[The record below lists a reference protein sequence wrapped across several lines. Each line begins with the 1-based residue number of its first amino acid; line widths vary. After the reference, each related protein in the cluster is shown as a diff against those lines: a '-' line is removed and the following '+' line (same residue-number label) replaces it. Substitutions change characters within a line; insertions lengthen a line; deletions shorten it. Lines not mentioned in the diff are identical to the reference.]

1 MNILGIDY
9 GRKKIGLALAS
20 SKLAM
25 PLAIIKFVGWPK
37 LVQRLTEITSQ
48 EKISKI
54 VIGLSEAEMAKE
66 TNLFGEKLQ
75 KEISLP
81 VEYFDETLS
90 TYEAQRL
97 AKEAGM
103 KRKKRNS
110 LEDAFAATVMLQSY
124 LDAYV

>member
-25 PLAIIKFVGWPK
+25 PLTIVKFVSWPK
-37 LVQRLTEITSQ
+37 LVQRLTEIASR
-48 EKISKI
+48 EKVTKI
-54 VIGLSEAEMAKE
+54 IIGLSEAKMAEE
-66 TNLFGEKLQ
+66 TKSFGEKLK

-81 VEYFDETLS
+81 IEYFDETLS

-103 KRKKRNS
+103 KRKKRIS
-110 LEDAFAATVMLQSY
+110 LEDAFAAAVMLQFY
-124 LDAYV
+124 LDANV